1 MKTMDFGYAI
11 EQGKDMLVKQAL
23 PLIVGTIVIALL
35 MSILK
40 K

>member
-1 MKTMDFGYAI
+1 MDLEYAI

-23 PLIVGTIVIALL
+23 PLIVGTIVVALVL
-35 MSILK
+35 SFLK